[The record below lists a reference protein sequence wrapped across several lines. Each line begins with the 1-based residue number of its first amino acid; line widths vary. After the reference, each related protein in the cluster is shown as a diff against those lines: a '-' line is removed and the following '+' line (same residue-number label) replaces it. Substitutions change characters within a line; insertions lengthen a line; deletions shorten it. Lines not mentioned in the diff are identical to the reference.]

1 MFLVLILRFAGYRVN
16 DRPASPSQVSTMS
29 GIEVQVMNMFQRDF
43 LALLGTFKYV
53 FTRL

>member
-1 MFLVLILRFAGYRVN
+1 MRFAGYRVN
-16 DRPASPSQVSTMS
+16 DRPASHSQVSTMS
-29 GIEVQVMNMFQRDF
+29 GIEVQLMNMFQRDF